1 MFRFLSKPK
10 YPASNK
16 KAIPIDT
23 TGPLSLKSLFE
34 LFLFSTAIFVLSSL
48 FLKFLLTLETSFLL
62 RHYSISFNYQLFGIS
77 SSMESRWPVL
87 RILIVFGFGAFAI
100 FGAGLLLV
108 KIVQKLGPVNWKV
121 KLTLT
126 WMAFLMVQTL
136 PMSLLAGTIFYDGFG
151 IAYQW
156 FFGALWARIIPAFV
170 AVLISMLLRPLWIKL
185 FLKTAY
191 SSAFLSDNRYSATF
205 IKNSVILPWFVGV
218 ILILPFVFLHRDWF
232 WLISLIG
239 IGFTVL
245 PAFGNNIPQ
254 RNFKITKSD
263 KTIFRLRY
271 PLIKVLA
278 LVALLLLADYFFKIK
293 F

>member
-10 YPASNK
+10 YPTSEIA
-16 KAIPIDT
+16 ALPVT
-23 TGPLSLKSLFE
+23 ATGPLSLKSLFE
-34 LFLFSTAIFVLSSL
+34 LFLFSTAAFVFLSL
-48 FLKFLLTLETSFLL
+48 FLKFLLTIGTSVLL
-62 RHYSISFNYQLFGIS
+62 RHYSISFTYRLFGIS
-77 SSMESRWPVL
+77 SSMESNWPVL
-87 RILIVFGFGAFAI
+87 RILIVFGFGVFAI

-108 KIVQKLGPVNWKV
+108 IIVKKLGPANWKA
-121 KLTLT
+121 KLILT
-126 WMAFLMVQTL
+126 WMAFLMVQIL

-156 FFGALWARIIPAFV
+156 LFSSVLARIIPTFFAV
-170 AVLISMLLRPLWIKL
+170 AICMILRPFWINL

-191 SSAFLSDNRYSATF
+191 SSVFLSEDANSKTF
-205 IKNSVILPWFVGV
+205 IKNSVILPWIAGV
-218 ILILPFVFLHRDWF
+218 IVLLPFVVLHRDWF

-245 PAFGNNIPQ
+245 PAFGNNIPP

-263 KTIFRLRY
+263 KTIFRLPY
-271 PLIKVLA
+271 PLIKILA
-278 LVALLLLADYFFKIK
+278 IVALLLIADYFLKIK